1 MRRSSS
7 FGLGLSVCG
16 AVAALAVSPAYADD
30 GATNPADPS
39 AIVAAVAAAVPS
51 MSEPQGP
58 AAPQL
63 PTAPETPVIPSV
75 SAAVPHVI
83 PPAEAP
89 AAAPQAPSTPPPST
103 PVTPTAPVVAPQPE
117 PSPAPQPTP
126 AATPLPAPSDTG
138 NTTVDN
144 SNGITTPPST
154 TAPQTFIWNW
164 YWNCKTDE
172 AVPSV
177 PSPPAGATTIILNW
191 HWACADPPPQL
202 DVAGATIC
210 VACNIAISVR
220 VGSPGDTGN
229 LAQTIAAQTQATA
242 AGVTHTIQ
250 SALQAVPQVATPVP
264 PTPPAVVPPGA
275 APPVGVAALISQA
288 QLFPIDLGP
297 FVAPLDTA
305 AADDPP
311 LHGAPSVY
319 GAALAPAP
327 LSLESQGVAG
337 DVASLAALRAS
348 TSLPSNLPSPQ
359 RSIVGRA
366 GAGSRSPAGTR
377 RPAHR
382 PVPPAIP

>member
-51 MSEPQGP
+51 MPTPQVP
-58 AAPQL
+58 AAPKL
-63 PTAPETPVIPSV
+63 PTAPETPVIPPV
-75 SAAVPHVI
+75 SAAVPPVI

-89 AAAPQAPSTPPPST
+89 AAAPQAPSAPPPST

-117 PSPAPQPTP
+117 PSSTPQPTS

-144 SNGITTPPST
+144 SSGITTPPST

-242 AGVTHTIQ
+242 ATVAHTIQ
-250 SALQAVPQVATPVP
+250 SALQAAPEVATPVP
-264 PTPPAVVPPGA
+264 PTPPVVFPPGL
-275 APPVGVAALISQA
+275 APPVTVATALSQP
-288 QLFPIDLGP
+288 QLYPIDLGP
-297 FVAPLDTA
+297 FVAPLDA
-305 AADDPP
+305 AATDDPP
-311 LHGAPSVY
+311 LHGAPSTY
-319 GAALAPAP
+319 GAALAPAAQLP
-327 LSLESQGVAG
+327 ESQGVAG
-337 DVASLAALRAS
+337 EVVSLAALRAS
-348 TSLPSNLPSPQ
+348 SSLSSPQ

-366 GAGSRSPAGTR
+366 GAG
-377 RPAHR
+377 
-382 PVPPAIP
+382 